1 MTLLQD
7 VIKSYNTSIEPDK
20 QIVDKINSL
29 VEIIPENELIKRE
42 LIHTM
47 NIVSD
52 LNKEKCLLKFENIV
66 KCHWNI
72 EFNDI
77 FFAILKSTNTKNID
91 VLLNMFEF
99 LSNNDQN
106 MIINNI
112 YNCNLV
118 NLEMKTCG
126 IFLGK
131 LYLKPNQIHS
141 DIKKVIAN
149 AIDFKPYM
157 IINVY
162 ITIIS
167 NEQYDLICKDILQKL
182 KKMNLNTS
190 TMMLLYD
197 LEDLCTE
204 KGI

>member
-1 MTLLQD
+1 MTLLED
-7 VIKSYNTSIEPDK
+7 VINSYNTSIEPEK

-29 VEIIPENELIKRE
+29 VEIVPENEAIKRE

-52 LNKEKCLLKFENIV
+52 LNKDKCLLKFENIV

-72 EFNDI
+72 EFNNI
-77 FFAILKSTNTKNID
+77 FFAILKTTNINNID
-91 VLLNMFEF
+91 VLINMFEL
-99 LSNNDQN
+99 LSDDDQN

-112 YNCNLV
+112 YNYNLI
-118 NLEMKTCG
+118 NFEMKTCG

-131 LYLKPNQIHS
+131 LYLKSNQTNH
-141 DIKKVIAN
+141 DIKKQIAN
-149 AIDFKPYM
+149 TIDLKPYM
-157 IINVY
+157 IIHVY

-167 NEQYDLICKDILQKL
+167 NEQYDLVCKDILQKL
-182 KKMNLNTS
+182 KKMNLSTS
-190 TMMLLYD
+190 SMMLLYD